1 MLTPSV
7 KLLVGPGLLSRYQH
21 WKNHETPGCIPTGGP
36 LAIGTANVSNIAGVF
51 LIPDCNNNGVDDTE
65 DIFNGTSLDLNGN
78 GIPDECE
85 PIGTNYCGPAIVN
98 SSGNSATI
106 LAFGSPIV
114 LDNDVVLEAFGM
126 PLNQFGYFLAS
137 SSAGFIANPGG
148 SAGNFCLG
156 GGGMLGRYNGN
167 VQNSGATGTFS
178 IPIDLNDIP
187 ISVAPFS
194 VAIQPGDTWNFQG
207 WHRDGQTSNFTDGVS
222 ILFQ

>member
-1 MLTPSV
+1 MPA
-7 KLLVGPGLLSRYQH
+7 
-21 WKNHETPGCIPTGGP
+21 NHFIIEVEDGG
-36 LAIGTANVSNIAGVF
+36 NVSNIAGVF

-156 GGGMLGRYNGN
+156 SGPTLGRYSND
-167 VQNSGATGTFS
+167 VMNSGQSGSFS
-178 IPIDLNDIP
+178 MPIDTFAVP
-187 ISVAPFS
+187 IANGPPVGM
-194 VAIQPGDTWNFQG
+194 QPGVSWFFQC
-207 WHRDGQTSNFTDGVS
+207 WYRDNNPGPTSNFTDAVS
-222 ILFQ
+222 VAFQ